1 VPKVRNAGGYLSM
14 AYRKS
19 SGRKFHPRQVLP
31 SWSPAH
37 TAAINMAFLSLM
49 ERFGITDIPSY
60 FRKLRIPIV
69 ISVAIG
75 ACIGASSNGFSGLLI
90 GALLGLIAPVG
101 FLWLGVVVAGI
112 VIYLAVYFAA
122 WAVILCVLWWLI
134 SS

>member
-1 VPKVRNAGGYLSM
+1 MPKVCSGGLSM
-14 AYRKS
+14 AYRKPHS
-19 SGRKFHPRQVLP
+19 RKFQPRQVLP

-37 TAAINMAFLSLM
+37 TAAINLVFLSLM

-69 ISVAIG
+69 ISAVIG
-75 ACIGASSNGFSGLLI
+75 ACIGAYDSGLKGLFL
-90 GALLGLIAPVG
+90 GALLGLIAPAG
-101 FLWLGVVVAGI
+101 LLWLGLLVAAI
-112 VIYLAVYFAA
+112 VLYLAVYLAA